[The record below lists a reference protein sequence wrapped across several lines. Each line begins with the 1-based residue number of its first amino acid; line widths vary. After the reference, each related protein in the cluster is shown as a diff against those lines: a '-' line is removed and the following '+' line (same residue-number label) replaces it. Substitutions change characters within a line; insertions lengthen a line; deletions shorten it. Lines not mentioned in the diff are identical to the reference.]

1 MVRDKKIKCQLLWPT
16 AEMLQSC
23 CTEAAE
29 GGNVDNGFAIEC
41 LAKPRETKKASCE
54 APLSVFIGWGLV
66 PVSITPFFFLKRVV
80 ERWPLREAVA

>member
-1 MVRDKKIKCQLLWPT
+1 MSTIWWPAFLEAASKNPT

-29 GGNVDNGFAIEC
+29 GGNVDNGFTIES

-54 APLSVFIGWGLV
+54 AL
-66 PVSITPFFFLKRVV
+66 
-80 ERWPLREAVA
+80 